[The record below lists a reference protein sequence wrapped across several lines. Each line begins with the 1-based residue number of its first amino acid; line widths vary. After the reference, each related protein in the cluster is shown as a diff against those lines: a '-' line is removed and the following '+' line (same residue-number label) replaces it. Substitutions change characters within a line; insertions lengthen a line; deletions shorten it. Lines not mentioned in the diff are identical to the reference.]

1 VVVAKSPLH
10 SKWLRGN
17 FERYRLFS
25 SVIICSVQ
33 PVIVAS
39 IKRAARAV
47 IKAIAGIAV
56 VVFLVANPIGD
67 NSGIAFIGSII
78 VLVACGATWAM
89 LEVFGGPEEPGD
101 APEAD
106 K

>member
-1 VVVAKSPLH
+1 L
-10 SKWLRGN
+10 
-17 FERYRLFS
+17 RYRLFS